1 MSNAYKTIGVKIEA
15 EDQWGATYAQDYV
28 YREDMTDADRAN
40 YRVWALGQFING
52 IASNGGYFGADEG
65 RLVFTPR
72 MPVFDTLTMSEL
84 FAWEREGA

>member
-1 MSNAYKTIGVKIEA
+1 MSNAHKTIGVKIEA

-52 IASNGGYFGADEG
+52 IASNGNYINSEG
-65 RLVFTPR
+65 RLVFTFR

-84 FAWEREGA
+84 FAHDVSKGE